1 MAWIDAILAG
11 DSRVRKIESSS
22 GHGMRKDLSAEA
34 AAKAAR

>member
-11 DSRVRKIESSS
+11 DSRVRKIEFSS
-22 GHGMRKDLSAEA
+22 GHGMRNRRKP